1 MSLDNFDE
9 NWYTKRYP
17 DVKDSGLTPREH
29 YQKLGRKVGR
39 FPHAPTFY
47 DYIKAY
53 SFRIW
58 SIFYRLL
65 IAVIK
70 RMPFIQ
76 TKVDESWYLENNP
89 DVSSSH
95 LSAQDHYRFFGKKEG
110 RLPCPPENL
119 SPFRIFILVFDLVA
133 QENSSYQIALSII
146 WNQLRKSG
154 YKSLKNWVAHVYHTR
169 INIIGISYHQW
180 IADNELTS
188 DDFHQAQQELG
199 AMPMHPLI
207 SVVMPVYNPSLEWLD
222 SAIQSLI
229 AQPYEN
235 WELCIAEDAST
246 DHAIQTHLKEWCVNE
261 KRIKVVFR
269 EKNGHISEASNSALN
284 ISTGEWIALMDQDD
298 LLHPFAFYWVI
309 KAINTSPEA
318 QLIYSDEDKIDI
330 FNKRF
335 MPYFKPDWNCD
346 LFLGQNCFSHLGL
359 IKNQLAKKIGG
370 FRKGYEGSQDHD
382 LILRAIEQVQ
392 SSQIFHI
399 PKILYHWRAHEH
411 STAQSGESKPY
422 AAIAGEKAVNDYLK
436 RNNIAADAE
445 YYNDGYRVKYQLPTK
460 LPLVSLIIPTRNGLQ
475 LIKQCIESIEEKTL
489 YRNFEFIIVDNGS
502 DDTDALAYFDTL
514 KRNPNFTVLRDD
526 RPFNYSQLNN
536 LAARYAN
543 GDILGLINNDIEV
556 ISPEWLGEMV
566 SHCLRPG
573 VGAVG
578 AKLLYPDG
586 RLQHGGVILGVGG
599 VANHAHLFI
608 DKNSPGYFARANLIQ
623 QFSAV
628 TAACLLV
635 KKSIYQEAGGL
646 DETNLAVAFNDV
658 DFCIRLG
665 KLGYRNI
672 WTPHALLYHHESA
685 TRGEDIAPEKR
696 ARFVSEVNYMMQ
708 TWGQEFVS
716 DPAYNPNLNLQFPNF
731 SLSTE
736 PRLGKWDLSF
746 DKTSLAHTS
755 DATN

>member
-1 MSLDNFDE
+1 M
-9 NWYTKRYP
+9 
-17 DVKDSGLTPREH
+17 
-29 YQKLGRKVGR
+29 
-39 FPHAPTFY
+39 
-47 DYIKAY
+47 
-53 SFRIW
+53 
-58 SIFYRLL
+58 
-65 IAVIK
+65 
-70 RMPFIQ
+70 
-76 TKVDESWYLENNP
+76 
-89 DVSSSH
+89 
-95 LSAQDHYRFFGKKEG
+95 
-110 RLPCPPENL
+110 
-119 SPFRIFILVFDLVA
+119 
-133 QENSSYQIALSII
+133 
-146 WNQLRKSG
+146 
-154 YKSLKNWVAHVYHTR
+154 
-169 INIIGISYHQW
+169 
-180 IADNELTS
+180 
-188 DDFHQAQQELG
+188 
-199 AMPMHPLI
+199 
-207 SVVMPVYNPSLEWLD
+207 
-222 SAIQSLI
+222 
-229 AQPYEN
+229 
-235 WELCIAEDAST
+235 
-246 DHAIQTHLKEWCVNE
+246 
-261 KRIKVVFR
+261 
-269 EKNGHISEASNSALN
+269 
-284 ISTGEWIALMDQDD
+284 
-298 LLHPFAFYWVI
+298 
-309 KAINTSPEA
+309 
-318 QLIYSDEDKIDI
+318 
-330 FNKRF
+330 
-335 MPYFKPDWNCD
+335 
-346 LFLGQNCFSHLGL
+346 
-359 IKNQLAKKIGG
+359 
-370 FRKGYEGSQDHD
+370 
-382 LILRAIEQVQ
+382 
-392 SSQIFHI
+392 
-399 PKILYHWRAHEH
+399 
-411 STAQSGESKPY
+411 
-422 AAIAGEKAVNDYLK
+422 
-436 RNNIAADAE
+436 
-445 YYNDGYRVKYQLPTK
+445 
-460 LPLVSLIIPTRNGLQ
+460 
-475 LIKQCIESIEEKTL
+475 
-489 YRNFEFIIVDNGS
+489 DNGS